1 MNKEANRLVVNH
13 SFRCGT
19 IAIIGRPNVG
29 KSTLMNGLI
38 GQKISIT
45 SPKPQTTRHRIHGIL
60 TRDDAQ
66 LVFVDTPGVH
76 LGTGK
81 ALNRV
86 MNRTATSALDGVD
99 VIVMLVEAGRF
110 TQEDERVAQLVA
122 QAKVPVILLIN
133 KVDKIQPRERLLPY
147 LQQLSQ
153 RVNFTESMP
162 ISAYDSKHLAR
173 LIDLLVKYLPVG
185 EAMFDADMVTD
196 ASARFLAAEIIRE
209 KLMRRLDKELP
220 YGLTVEIERYE
231 IVDHRVVIHALILVE
246 RAGQKPIVI
255 GDGGMMLKQVGS
267 EARRDLMNLLASR
280 VHLQLW
286 VKVKDN
292 WSDDE
297 RALAS
302 LGYQ

>member
-1 MNKEANRLVVNH
+1 MAKT

-19 IAIIGRPNVG
+19 VAIVGRPNVG

-60 TRDDAQ
+60 TLDDAQ
-66 LVFVDTPGVH
+66 LVFVDTPGIH
-76 LGTGK
+76 LNGGK

-86 MNRTATSALDGVD
+86 MNRTASSALDGVD
-99 VIVMLVEAGRF
+99 VIMMLVEAGRF
-110 TQEDERVAQLVA
+110 TDEDARVAQLIQHA
-122 QAKVPVILLIN
+122 RAPVVLVIN
-133 KVDKIQPRERLLPY
+133 KVDKIQPREKLLPY
-147 LQQLSQ
+147 LAMLGEKVQ
-153 RVNFTESMP
+153 FTESLP
-162 ISAYDSKHLAR
+162 ISAYDKKH
-173 LIDLLVKYLPVG
+173 IPLVIKALTKYLPEG
-185 EAMFDADMVTD
+185 DPMFDEDMVTD
-196 ASARFLAAEIIRE
+196 ASSRFLAAEMVRE
-209 KLMRRLDKELP
+209 KLMRKLDKELP
-220 YGLTVEIERYE
+220 YGLTVEIEKYE
-231 IVDHRVVIHALILVE
+231 VTPERVLIDALILVE
-246 RAGQKPIVI
+246 REGQKRIVI
-255 GDGGMMLKQVGS
+255 GDGGSMLKAVGS
-267 EARRDLMNLLASR
+267 EARQDLMRMLDMR

>member
-1 MNKEANRLVVNH
+1 MADTQ
-13 SFRCGT
+13 FRCGT
-19 IAIIGRPNVG
+19 IAIVGRPNVG

-60 TRDDAQ
+60 SLDEAQ
-66 LVFVDTPGVH
+66 LVFVDTPGIH
-76 LGTGK
+76 LNGGK

-86 MNRTATSALDGVD
+86 MNRTASSALEGVD
-99 VIVMLVEAGRF
+99 VVMMLVEAGRF
-110 TQEDERVAQLVA
+110 TDEDARVAQLIA
-122 QAKVPVILLIN
+122 NIKVPVVLVIN

-147 LQQLSQ
+147 LAELGQK
-153 RVNFTESMP
+153 VKFTESLP
-162 ISAYDSKHLAR
+162 ISAYDKKHTQLVINTLIKHL
-173 LIDLLVKYLPVG
+173 PEG
-185 EAMFDADMVTD
+185 EPMFDEDMVTD
-196 ASARFLAAEIIRE
+196 ASSRFLAAEMVRE
-209 KLMRRLDKELP
+209 KLMRRLEKEIP
-220 YGLTVEIERYE
+220 YGLTVEIEKYE
-231 IVDHRVVIHALILVE
+231 VTPERVLIDALILVE
-246 RAGQKPIVI
+246 REGQKRIVI
-255 GDGGMMLKQVGS
+255 GEGGGMLKQVGS
-267 EARRDLMNLLASR
+267 EARQDLMRLLDSR

>member
-1 MNKEANRLVVNH
+1 MAKT

-19 IAIIGRPNVG
+19 VAIVGRPNVG

-60 TRDDAQ
+60 TLDDAQ
-66 LVFVDTPGVH
+66 LVFVDTPGIH
-76 LGTGK
+76 LNGGK

-86 MNRTATSALDGVD
+86 MNRTASSALDGVD
-99 VIVMLVEAGRF
+99 VIMMLVEAGRF
-110 TQEDERVAQLVA
+110 TDEDARVAQLIQHA
-122 QAKVPVILLIN
+122 RAPVVLVIN
-133 KVDKIQPRERLLPY
+133 KVDKIQPREKLLPY
-147 LQQLSQ
+147 LAMLGEKVQ
-153 RVNFTESMP
+153 FTESLP
-162 ISAYDSKHLAR
+162 ISAYDKKHIPLVMKA
-173 LIDLLVKYLPVG
+173 LIKYLPEG
-185 EAMFDADMVTD
+185 EPMFDEDMVTD
-196 ASARFLAAEIIRE
+196 ASSRFLAAEMVRE
-209 KLMRRLDKELP
+209 KLMRKLDKELP
-220 YGLTVEIERYE
+220 YGLTVEIEKYE
-231 IVDHRVVIHALILVE
+231 VTPERVLIDALILVE
-246 RAGQKPIVI
+246 REGQKRIVI
-255 GDGGMMLKQVGS
+255 GDGGSMLKAVGS
-267 EARRDLMNLLASR
+267 EARQDLMRMLDMR

>member
-1 MNKEANRLVVNH
+1 MAKT

-19 IAIIGRPNVG
+19 VAIVGRPNVG

-60 TRDDAQ
+60 TLDDAQ
-66 LVFVDTPGVH
+66 LVFVDTPGIH
-76 LGTGK
+76 LNGGK

-86 MNRTATSALDGVD
+86 MNRTASSALDGVD
-99 VIVMLVEAGRF
+99 VIMMLVEAGRF
-110 TQEDERVAQLVA
+110 TDEDARVAQLIQHA
-122 QAKVPVILLIN
+122 RAPVVLVIN
-133 KVDKIQPRERLLPY
+133 KVDKIQPREKLLPY
-147 LQQLSQ
+147 LAMLGEKVQ
-153 RVNFTESMP
+153 FTESLP
-162 ISAYDSKHLAR
+162 ISAYDKKH
-173 LIDLLVKYLPVG
+173 IPLVIKALTKYLPEG
-185 EAMFDADMVTD
+185 EPMFDEDMVTD
-196 ASARFLAAEIIRE
+196 ASSRFLAAEMVRE
-209 KLMRRLDKELP
+209 KLMRKLDKELP
-220 YGLTVEIERYE
+220 YGLTVEIEKYE
-231 IVDHRVVIHALILVE
+231 VTPERVLIDALILVE
-246 RAGQKPIVI
+246 REGQKRIVI
-255 GDGGMMLKQVGS
+255 GDGGSMLKAVGS
-267 EARRDLMNLLASR
+267 EARQDLMRMLDMR

>member
-1 MNKEANRLVVNH
+1 MTDSA
-13 SFRCGT
+13 FRCGT

-60 TRDDAQ
+60 TLDEAQ
-66 LVFVDTPGVH
+66 LVFVDTPGIH
-76 LGTGK
+76 LNGGK

-86 MNRTATSALDGVD
+86 MNRTASSALEGVD
-99 VIVMLVEAGRF
+99 VVMMLVEAGRF
-110 TQEDERVAQLVA
+110 TDEDARVAQLIANV
-122 QAKVPVILLIN
+122 KVPVVLVIN
-133 KVDKIQPRERLLPY
+133 KVDKIQPREKLLPY
-147 LQQLSQ
+147 LAELGQK
-153 RVNFTESMP
+153 VAFTESLP
-162 ISAYDSKHLAR
+162 ISAYDKKHTQLVINTLIKHL
-173 LIDLLVKYLPVG
+173 PEG
-185 EAMFDADMVTD
+185 EAMFDEDMVTD
-196 ASARFLAAEIIRE
+196 ASSRFLAAEMVRE
-209 KLMRRLDKELP
+209 KLMRRLEKEIP
-220 YGLTVEIERYE
+220 YGLTVEIEKYE
-231 IVDHRVVIHALILVE
+231 VTPERVIIDALILVE
-246 RAGQKPIVI
+246 REGQKRIVI
-255 GDGGMMLKQVGS
+255 GEGGSMLKQVGS
-267 EARRDLMNLLASR
+267 EARQDLMRMLDSR